1 MMYPFV
7 QVEHVL
13 DNKFMKACTL
23 HWQKI
28 YRATAATAKRFCFAT
43 YESKK
48 KKLKSL
54 FNWVHKVNI
63 TINMSTSC
71 QKVSYMVVTCILLD
85 FEWNLNM
92 CVLNICNIS
101 RPLS

>member
-48 KKLKSL
+48 KEIEI
-54 FNWVHKVNI
+54 FV
-63 TINMSTSC
+63 
-71 QKVSYMVVTCILLD
+71 
-85 FEWNLNM
+85 
-92 CVLNICNIS
+92 
-101 RPLS
+101 